1 MHASARRRK
10 VLPSNRW
17 RKSTPPSGAKNG
29 TSGNWFCNTLPA
41 LFCCAAITLLA
52 SGVSRAAT
60 VYWTDG
66 TSNTLSRINSDGTDP
81 TLLSASLNNARS
93 LATDGTHLY
102 YGNNGTNQIIRAALD
117 GSGATP
123 LLSATP
129 SAMLVTPANIYYT
142 TWTGG
147 VFRSNKDGT
156 AITNLVT
163 GGIAGGN
170 SSGYFGI
177 AVTPVNV
184 FFSNYLDGKVYRSG
198 LDGSGVTTLVTGITN
213 PSGLAVSDTHLFIG
227 ASDNSAVIT
236 RTDLTG
242 ANATTFGTP
251 GNYYQLSIVD
261 QTLYYSTAQNTLGKI
276 GLDGSGQAALYTS
289 GVQVMGVAAIAV
301 PEPATFALAGVA
313 AFAVPLLVARRHAA
327 ARRCPVACARL
338 SSNRVR
344 FSFVAAV
351 PSRAPPI
358 PQIATAPPA
367 VRGNRAS
374 VLHGRF
380 CVRRCPGRRCKRRSG
395 V

>member
-1 MHASARRRK
+1 MHAIARRRK
-10 VLPSNRW
+10 VRPSNRC
-17 RKSTPPSGAKNG
+17 RKSPPPGTTNG
-29 TSGNWFCNTLPA
+29 TSRNWFRNRLPA
-41 LFCCAAITLLA
+41 LLCCAAITLLA

-81 TLLSASLNNARS
+81 TLLSGSLDNARS

-102 YGNNGTNQIIRAALD
+102 YGNNGTDQIIRAALD

-129 SAMLVTPANIYYT
+129 SAMLVTPAHIYYT

-147 VFRSNKDGT
+147 VFRANKDGT
-156 AITNLVT
+156 AITNLVA
-163 GGIAGGN
+163 GGIAGGS

-177 AVTPVNV
+177 AVTPANV
-184 FFSNYLDGKVYRSG
+184 FFSNYLDGKVYRTG

-242 ANATTFGTP
+242 GNAISLGTP
-251 GNYYQLSIVD
+251 GNYYQLSIVAE
-261 QTLYYSTAQNTLGKI
+261 TLYYSTAQNTLGKI
-276 GLDGSGQAALYTS
+276 GLDGSGQSPLYTS

-301 PEPATFALAGVA
+301 PEPATLALAGLA
-313 AFAVPLLVARRHAA
+313 ALAVPVLVIRRRGASH
-327 ARRCPVACARL
+327 RCPVAWAPGTLAQVRCRRHGAL
-338 SSNRVR
+338 SCHSDLPHHDCPGCRSKEPVV
-344 FSFVAAV
+344 S
-351 PSRAPPI
+351 PSR
-358 PQIATAPPA
+358 TPA
-367 VRGNRAS
+367 HSAMPWRA
-374 VLHGRF
+374 
-380 CVRRCPGRRCKRRSG
+380 
-395 V
+395 